1 MRRRLMCCTIVLVAG
16 AIVAGEA
23 GAAPPFTEDFSGG
36 TAGWRFNTA
45 NSPPLVGVGSGGPDG
60 GAFARNNLASLTGSM
75 QSPNTV
81 LLFRAHKTYA
91 GIDLG
96 YTGDWITAGVKQV
109 SAFVRHDA
117 PQPLEF
123 VARFSPEANFPG
135 AFYAT
140 TSLVPSG
147 AWTQITFNVTPA
159 SPQNVTYE
167 GGTHQQVFQAF
178 DNSGVA
184 NMQFG
189 VTIPA
194 GLSGTGPYVFDF
206 DKVNVSLTPEPSA
219 AVLTVVG
226 VAAASFVRRRRGP
239 AAA

>member
-1 MRRRLMCCTIVLVAG
+1 LPFALVAIG
-16 AIVAGEA
+16 TLAGETS
-23 GAAPPFTEDFSGG
+23 AAPPFTEDFSGG
-36 TAGWRFNTA
+36 SAGWRFNTA
-45 NSPPLVGVGSGGPDG
+45 NTPPLVGVGTGGPDG
-60 GAFARNNLASLTGSM
+60 GAFVRNNLASLTGSP
-75 QSPNTV
+75 QSPETI

-91 GIDLG
+91 GVDLG

-117 PQPLEF
+117 PQPLTF
-123 VARFSPEANFPG
+123 VARFAGEANFPG

-140 TSLVPSG
+140 TGPVPG
-147 AWTQITFNVTPA
+147 GVWTPITFNVTA
-159 SPQNVTYE
+159 TSPQNVTYE
-167 GGTHQQVFQAF
+167 GGTHQQVFQNF

-219 AVLTVVG
+219 AAL
-226 VAAASFVRRRRGP
+226 AALGCMAARFFRRRRGP
-239 AAA
+239 ASA